1 MTTSFTD
8 EELHIL
14 DLALYEREG
23 LMYSDFRKYLNNA
36 NGEAANDCL
45 SEMKKAHELRM
56 RLLRENRQ

>member
-1 MTTSFTD
+1 MTVSFTD

-23 LMYSDFRKYLNNA
+23 LMYSDFQKYMKNDNA
-36 NGEAANDCL
+36 DAADDCF

-56 RLLRENRQ
+56 RLLREKRQ